1 MLVGKKR
8 RQSAAGDAADQ
19 VGQADERFPG
29 TGKLKL
35 CRESRIFPIGGPLC
49 S

>member
-8 RQSAAGDAADQ
+8 RQLAAGGAADQ

-29 TGKLKL
+29 TGN
-35 CRESRIFPIGGPLC
+35 
-49 S
+49 